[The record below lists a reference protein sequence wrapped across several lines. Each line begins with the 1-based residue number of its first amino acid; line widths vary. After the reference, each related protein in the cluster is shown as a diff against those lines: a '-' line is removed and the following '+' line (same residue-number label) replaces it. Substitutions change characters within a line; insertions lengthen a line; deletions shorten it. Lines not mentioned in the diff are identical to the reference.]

1 MNEFKFEELTVHGS
15 QIHLCSYSD
24 FDPSDYIENLTTLEK
39 QRFHSFKHIRRKRE
53 FIATRI
59 LRNRSVGFQHIH
71 YDIHGAPY
79 LESGVFI
86 SISHSKN
93 KVGIAVNKDYKIGLD
108 IESIRPTIK
117 TIMHKFLSE
126 EEQVQFDIK
135 NIVEVCKIW
144 SAKET
149 LYKLAG
155 RKQIQFKSELL
166 LNRTSDNLW
175 KGTIVN
181 SNYSFSVNLK
191 VFEHDQMIITTNTE
205 AIVKH
210 HRKT

>member
-1 MNEFKFEELTVHGS
+1 MNEFKFEELTVHET
-15 QIHLCSYSD
+15 QIYLCSYTD
-24 FDPSDYIENLTTLEK
+24 FNPSDHIKSLTTLEK
-39 QRFHSFKHIRRKRE
+39 NRFHSFKHIRRKRE

-59 LRNRSVGFQHIH
+59 LRNRIVGFQHVH
-71 YDIHGAPY
+71 YDVHGAPY
-79 LESGVFI
+79 LEDGAFI

-93 KVGIAVNKDYKIGLD
+93 KVGLAVNENYKIGLD

-126 EEQVQFDIK
+126 EEKVQFDIK
-135 NIVEVCKIW
+135 NTVELCKIW

-166 LNRTSDNLW
+166 LNRVSDNLW
-175 KGTIVN
+175 IGTIIN
-181 SNYSFSVNLK
+181 GDHDLSVKLK
-191 VFEHDQMIITTNTE
+191 SIDHEHTIITTNTE
-205 AIVKH
+205 AIIK
-210 HRKT
+210 KNKAS